1 MRLHRCFW
9 ALATA
14 LLASCYSYGAPDEV
28 LFGEAVYTQQA
39 PGFDFKPLTKY
50 YLDPVVNIMNDGNQ
64 TVDQLPSAIAANIDA
79 NMAALGYT
87 KVDSLAAAAG
97 AGGVGLRAAVLKG
110 TG

>member
-50 YLDPVVNIMNDGNQ
+50 YLDPSVNVMNDGNVGLD
-64 TVDQLPSAIAANIDA
+64 TLPAGVISAIDA
-79 NMAALGYT
+79 NMSALGYT

-97 AGGVGLRAAVLKG
+97 TGGVG
-110 TG
+110 